1 MRFKALEI
9 AQSRNA
15 VKVTN
20 DFSTIQEMYACN
32 VFNDESMQTYLDK
45 ETYKSLKASIKD
57 GTKISRETASQIA
70 VGMKAWAME
79 RGVSHYTHWFQP
91 LTGTT
96 AEKHDSFFEPDGERA
111 VSKFSG
117 DALVQQEPDASS
129 LPSGGLRNTFEAR
142 GYTAWDPSSP
152 AFIYENT
159 SGKTLCIPTVFV
171 SYTGEALDYKAPLL
185 KSISLLDKAAMD
197 VCQYFY
203 NDVKKVSPSLGVEQE
218 YFLVDKALFNQ
229 RPDLIMCG
237 RTLFGYSAAKN
248 QQMDDHY
255 FGSIPDRV
263 FNYMVDFENEA
274 LKLGIPLRTRHN
286 EVAPGQ
292 YECAPQFEEINL
304 AVDHNQ
310 LLMDLMDEV
319 ANRHGFKALFH
330 EKPFG
335 GMNGS
340 GKHNNWSLMTDT
352 GINLLSPGNN
362 PLSNLSFLTFF
373 VNTIK
378 AFHDQAD
385 LIRASIASASNDHR
399 LGANEAPPAIMSIF
413 IGSTLTKVLED
424 LENNVKAKKGATA
437 DKTISIAQIPEI
449 LVDNTDRNRTSPFA
463 FTGNKFELRAVGS
476 SKSCASPMMVLNTA
490 MANQLITFK
499 EDVDA
504 LIGSKKMKKNEA
516 ILSVLRGYLKE
527 SKRILFEGNGY
538 GDKWVK
544 DAKGLGLSNL
554 RDTPSALGAYVSDST
569 VEMMSKLGIFTK
581 EELTARYHIELEDYV
596 KKVQIEGRII
606 DDMTYTQVL
615 PAAVKYQKILADN
628 IIAMK
633 GAGMAKAQIDA
644 SLEILEEVSGHAN
657 ALKTKVDRMVEAR
670 KKANKMNDVEKQAK
684 AYSSKVNA
692 EFDDI
697 RYHADKLERL
707 VDDSLWTIPKYRELL
722 HIK

>member
-1 MRFKALEI
+1 
-9 AQSRNA
+9 
-15 VKVTN
+15 
-20 DFSTIQEMYACN
+20 MYACN

-45 ETYKSLKASIKD
+45 ETYKSLKASIKNR
-57 GTKISRETASQIA
+57 TKISREMASQIA

-79 RGVSHYTHWFQP
+79 RGVTHYTHWFQP

-96 AEKHDSFFEPDGERA
+96 AEKHDSFFEPEDGRA

-185 KSISLLDKAAMD
+185 KSISLLDKAATE
-197 VCQYFY
+197 VCKYFY
-203 NDVKKVSPSLGVEQE
+203 SDVKKVSASLGVEQE

-229 RPDLIMCG
+229 RPDLVMCG
-237 RTLFGYSAAKN
+237 RTLFGYAAAKN

-263 FNYMVDFENEA
+263 FTYMVDFENEA
-274 LKLGIPLRTRHN
+274 LKLGLPLRTRHN

-319 ANRHGFKALFH
+319 ANRHGFKVLFH
-330 EKPFG
+330 EKPFAG
-335 GMNGS
+335 INGS

-362 PLSNLSFLTFF
+362 PLSSLSFLTFF

-378 AFHDQAD
+378 AFHDASD

-424 LENNVKAKKGATA
+424 LENNVKAKKGKTE
-437 DKTISIAQIPEI
+437 DKTIDIAQIPEI

-476 SKSCASPMMVLNTA
+476 SKSCASPMMVLNAA
-490 MANQLITFK
+490 MASQLNRFK
-499 EDVDA
+499 TDVDTLVA
-504 LIGSKKMKKNEA
+504 DKKMRKNDA
-516 ILSVLRGYLKE
+516 ILAVLRGYLKD
-527 SKRILFEGNGY
+527 SKRVLFEGNGY
-538 GDKWVK
+538 GEAWVK
-544 DAKGLGLSNL
+544 EAKKRGLSNL
-554 RDTPSALGAYVSDST
+554 RDTPSALGAYVSDAT
-569 VEMMSKLGIFTK
+569 VAMMDELGIFTK
-581 EELTARYHIELEDYV
+581 EELHARYHIELEDYT

-606 DDMTYTQVL
+606 DEMAYTIVL
-615 PAAVKYQKILADN
+615 PAAIRYQKELADN
-628 IIAMK
+628 VIALK
-633 GAGMAKAQIDA
+633 NAGMPKAQIDA
-644 SLEILEEVSGHAN
+644 SMEVLEEVSSHIN

-670 KKANKMNDVEKQAK
+670 KKANKVEDLSKQAK
-684 AYSSKVNA
+684 AYASKVNA

-707 VDDSLWTIPKYRELL
+707 VDDNFWTMPKYRELL

>member
-9 AQSRNA
+9 ALSRKSIK
-15 VKVTN
+15 VKN
-20 DFSTIQEMYACN
+20 EFSSVQEMYACN
-32 VFNDESMQTYLDK
+32 VFNDDSMQTYLDK
-45 ETYKSLKASIKD
+45 DTYKSLKAAIKD
-57 GTKISRETASQIA
+57 GTKISRSMASQIA
-70 VGMKAWAME
+70 LGMKTWAME
-79 RGVSHYTHWFQP
+79 RGVTHYTHWFQP

-96 AEKHDSFFEPDGERA
+96 AEKHDSFFEPQDGRA
-111 VSKFSG
+111 VVKFSG

-171 SYTGEALDYKAPLL
+171 SYTGQALDYKAPLL
-185 KSISLLDKAAMD
+185 KSIQLLDKASTD
-197 VCQYFY
+197 VCKYFY
-203 NDVKKVSPSLGVEQE
+203 SDVKKVNASLGIEQE

-229 RPDLIMCG
+229 RPDLVMCG
-237 RTLFGYSAAKN
+237 RTLFGYAAAKN

-263 FNYMVDFENEA
+263 FNYMVDYENEA
-274 LKLGIPLRTRHN
+274 LKLGIPVRTRHN

-292 YECAPQFEEINL
+292 YECAPQYEDINL

-330 EKPFG
+330 EKPFAG
-335 GMNGS
+335 INGS
-340 GKHNNWSLMTDT
+340 GKHNNWSLITNT

-378 AFHDQAD
+378 AFHDNAD

-413 IGSTLTKVLED
+413 IGSTLTKVLDD
-424 LENNVKAKKGATA
+424 LENNVKASKG
-437 DKTISIAQIPEI
+437 KTEEDTINIAQIPEI
-449 LVDNTDRNRTSPFA
+449 LRDNTDRNRTSPFA

-476 SKSCASPMMVLNTA
+476 SKSSASPMMVLNAA
-490 MANQLITFK
+490 MAYQLQQFK
-499 EDVDA
+499 KDVDA
-504 LIGSKKMKKNEA
+504 LIQDKNNKKNDAILTVLKSYLKDSKK
-516 ILSVLRGYLKE
+516 V
-527 SKRILFEGNGY
+527 LFEGNGY
-538 GDKWVK
+538 GEEWVK
-544 DAKGLGLSNL
+544 EAAKRGLANL
-554 RDTPSALGAYVSDST
+554 RDTPSSLGAYVNKRT
-569 VEMMSKLGIFTK
+569 VQMMGDLGIFSM
-581 EELTARYHIELEDYV
+581 EELTARHHIELEDYM
-596 KKVQIEGRII
+596 KKVQIEGRVI
-606 DDMTYTQVL
+606 DEMTYTHVL
-615 PAAVKYQKILADN
+615 PASLQYQKMVAENVVALQN
-628 IIAMK
+628 SGLSK
-633 GAGMAKAQIDA
+633 KQIDA
-644 SLEILEEVSGHAN
+644 SLSVLEEVTEHIN
-657 ALKTKVDRMVEAR
+657 ALKTKVDRMVENR
-670 KKANKMNDVEKQAK
+670 KKANALSSLEKQAS
-684 AYSSKVNA
+684 AYSKVNG
-692 EFDDI
+692 EFEDI

>member
-9 AQSRNA
+9 ALSREPIK
-15 VKVTN
+15 VKN
-20 DFSTIQEMYACN
+20 DFSNIQDMYACN
-32 VFNDESMQTYLDK
+32 VFNDDSMQTYLDK
-45 ETYKSLKASIKD
+45 DTYKSLKASIKN
-57 GTKISRETASQIA
+57 GTKISREMASQIA

-79 RGVSHYTHWFQP
+79 RGVTHYTHWFQP

-96 AEKHDSFFEPDGERA
+96 AEKHDSFFEPEGGRA

-117 DALVQQEPDASS
+117 NALVQQEPDASS

-185 KSISLLDKAAMD
+185 KSISLLDQAATD
-197 VCQYFY
+197 VCKYFY
-203 NDVKKVSPSLGVEQE
+203 SDVSKVSASLGVEQE

-229 RPDLIMCG
+229 RPDLVMCG
-237 RTLFGYSAAKN
+237 RTLFGYAAAKN

-319 ANRHGFKALFH
+319 ANRHGFKVLFH
-330 EKPFG
+330 EKPFAG
-335 GMNGS
+335 INGS

-362 PLSNLSFLTFF
+362 PLSSLSFLTFF

-378 AFHDQAD
+378 AFHDASD

-413 IGSTLTKVLED
+413 IGSTLSKVLED
-424 LENNVKAKKGATA
+424 LENNVKAKKGKTE
-437 DKTISIAQIPEI
+437 DKKIDIAQIPEI

-476 SKSCASPMMVLNTA
+476 SKSCASPMMVLNAA
-490 MANQLITFK
+490 MASQLNQFK
-499 EDVDA
+499 KDVDA
-504 LIGSKKMKKNEA
+504 LIADKKMRKNDA
-516 ILSVLRGYLKE
+516 ILTVLRGYLKD
-527 SKRILFEGNGY
+527 SKRVLFEGNGY
-538 GDKWVK
+538 GEEWVK
-544 DAKGLGLSNL
+544 EAKKRGLSNL
-554 RDTPSALGAYVSDST
+554 RDTPAALGAYVSDST
-569 VEMMSKLGIFTK
+569 VAMMSELGIFTQ
-581 EELTARYHIELEDYV
+581 EELHARYHIELEDYT

-606 DDMTYTQVL
+606 DEMAYTIVL
-615 PAAVKYQKILADN
+615 PAAIRYQKELADN
-628 IIAMK
+628 VIALK
-633 GAGMAKAQIDA
+633 NAGMPKVQIDA
-644 SLEILEEVSGHAN
+644 SMEVLEEVSSHIN

-670 KKANKMNDVEKQAK
+670 KKANKIDDMSKQAK
-684 AYSSKVNA
+684 AYASKVNA

-707 VDDSLWTIPKYRELL
+707 VDDNFWTMPKYRELL

>member
-9 AQSRNA
+9 AQSRTPIK
-15 VKVTN
+15 VKN
-20 DFSTIQEMYACN
+20 DFNSIQDMFACN
-32 VFNDESMQTYLDK
+32 VFNDDAMQSHLDK
-45 ETYKSLKASIKD
+45 DTYKSLKRAIKD

-70 VGMKAWAME
+70 VGMKSWAME
-79 RGVSHYTHWFQP
+79 HGVTHYTHWFQP

-96 AEKHDSFFEPDGERA
+96 AEKHDSFFEPLDGRA
-111 VSKFSG
+111 IVKFSG
-117 DALVQQEPDASS
+117 DSLVQQEPDASS

-152 AFIYENT
+152 AFVYENT

-171 SYTGEALDYKAPLL
+171 AYTGEALDYKAPLL
-185 KSISLLDKAAMD
+185 KSIHLLDKAAAD
-197 VCQYFY
+197 VCKYFY
-203 NDVKKVSPSLGVEQE
+203 KDVSKVSVSLGVEQE

-229 RPDLIMCG
+229 RPDLVMCG
-237 RTLFGYSAAKN
+237 RTLFGYAAAKN

-319 ANRHGFKALFH
+319 ANKHGFKVLFH
-330 EKPFG
+330 EKPFAG
-335 GMNGS
+335 INGS

-352 GINLLSPGNN
+352 GVNLLSPGNN

-378 AFHDQAD
+378 AFHDHAD
-385 LIRASIASASNDHR
+385 LLRASIASASNDHR

-413 IGSTLTKVLED
+413 IGTTLSKVLED
-424 LENNVKAKKGATA
+424 VENEVKAKGGQQE

-476 SKSCASPMMVLNTA
+476 SKSCASPMMVLNAA
-490 MANQLITFK
+490 MSNQLIAFK
-499 EDVDA
+499 KEVDA
-504 LIGSKKMKKNEA
+504 LIQGEKMKKDVA
-516 ILSVLRGYLKE
+516 ILTVLRQYLKD

-538 GDKWVK
+538 GDAWVK
-544 DAKGLGLSNL
+544 EAEKRGLSNL
-554 RDTPSALGAYVSDST
+554 RDTPSALSAYVSDQT
-569 VEMMSKLGIFTK
+569 AKMMSDLGIFTF
-581 EELTARYHIELEDYV
+581 EELKARHHIELEDYM
-596 KKVQIEGRII
+596 KKVQIEGRIV
-606 DDMTYTQVL
+606 DEMTYTHIL
-615 PAAVKYQKILADN
+615 PAALKYQKMVADN
-628 IIAMK
+628 VNSL
-633 GAGMAKAQIDA
+633 KATGIGNKQIEA
-644 SLEILEEVSGHAN
+644 SMEVLEEVSGHIN
-657 ALKTKVDRMVEAR
+657 SLKTLVDRMVESR
-670 KKANKMNDVEKQAK
+670 KKANNLESLEEQAK
-684 AYSSKVNA
+684 AYSGVNHQ
-692 EFDDI
+692 FDEI
-697 RYHADKLERL
+697 RYHADKLEKL